1 MDCSDLIG
9 ADVST
14 LAATVKCHAVHYQ
27 PHMNRLL
34 PVPGDEYAVFNKDA
48 LLLPVDDLTVKA
60 GVKVAAGFVVRRV
73 MQLDAENV
81 PVVEGDQSPAIQRL
95 KRTGAVSPRQA
106 SNLVDEFLFKHSSVQ
121 GTIQVCREG

>member
-9 ADVST
+9 ADMST

-27 PHMNRLL
+27 PNMNRLL
-34 PVPGDEYAVFNKDA
+34 SVPGDEYAVFNKDA
-48 LLLPVDDLTVKA
+48 FRLPIDNLTVKA

-81 PVVEGDQSPAIQRL
+81 PVVQD
-95 KRTGAVSPRQA
+95 
-106 SNLVDEFLFKHSSVQ
+106 D
-121 GTIQVCREG
+121 